1 MIQKKP
7 NWQGWIMKKLG
18 FLLVLFIYLLA
29 LPDNSFAAA
38 VVDTRVILDGT
49 ELVQPEN
56 TKAEIMDKKVMV
68 PIRIVSES
76 LGYDVLWNKQA
87 QTVTISK
94 EDTHIEMTVG
104 QKTAKI
110 NTETVFIDAPPVIK
124 KGTTLVP
131 LRFVGEQMN
140 LKVGWNNKTKTVTLT
155 SPIPEVIVEEGE
167 TDPTTSPPDETG
179 GSIIDGAIP
188 NELSTVSAISFS
200 DNRLIVT
207 TSGKVGPKI
216 FAMKAPDRLV
226 IDLPNSAFAPTFGD
240 GQVLNGSQM
249 GELIITDSSE
259 VTKVR
264 YSLFTREPSAIRIVL
279 DLRQATSYQLVSD
292 DSGLYVVDLNVDGDV
307 DGAPIVPPIGAD
319 GKKIVVIDPGHGGA
333 EPGKVALTGLQEK
346 ILNLTLS
353 LKVEQLL
360 KQVSAI
366 NVVMTRTDD
375 TTLSL
380 SSRAQLANA
389 LNADMFVSVH
399 ANSFTTS
406 TPSGT
411 ETYYARDSSIPL
423 AKTIHRYLLEATGLK
438 DRGVKYN
445 NYHVI
450 RETTMPAVL
459 LETGFMSN
467 PSDLAVITNEAVQ
480 MRMAT
485 GIVEGIKEYLGIK

>member
-1 MIQKKP
+1 
-7 NWQGWIMKKLG
+7 MKKLG
-18 FLLVLFIYLLA
+18 FLMVLFIFFLA
-29 LPDNSFAAA
+29 LPDKSFAAA
-38 VVDTRVILDGT
+38 VDTKVILDGT

-56 TKAEIMDKKVMV
+56 TKAEIIDKKVMV
-68 PIRIVSES
+68 PIRVVSES
-76 LGYDVLWNKQA
+76 LGYDVLWNKQI

-94 EDTHIEMTVG
+94 EGTHIEMTVG
-104 QKTAKI
+104 QKAAKV
-110 NTETVFIDAPPVIK
+110 NTETVDIDAPPVIK

-140 LKVGWNNKTKTVTLT
+140 LKVGWNNKAKTVTLT
-155 SPIPEVIVEEGE
+155 SPIPEVVIDEGG
-167 TDPTTSPPDETG
+167 TAPVTLPPSETG
-179 GSIIDGAIP
+179 GTIIDGASP
-188 NELSTVSAISFS
+188 SGVSTVSAISFN

-226 IDLPNSAFAPTFGD
+226 IDLPNSAFAPSFGD
-240 GQVLNGSQM
+240 GQALNGSQM
-249 GELIITDSSE
+249 GELVITDSSD

-307 DGAPIVPPIGAD
+307 GGAPIVPPISSD
-319 GKKIVVIDPGHGGA
+319 GKKIVVIDPGHGGV

-346 ILNLTLS
+346 IINLTLS

-366 NVVMTRTDD
+366 NVVMTRKDD

-380 SSRAQLANA
+380 SNRAKLANA
-389 LNADMFVSVH
+389 LNADLFVSLH
-399 ANSFTTS
+399 ANGYTTS
-406 TPSGT
+406 TASGT

-423 AKTIHRYLLEATGLK
+423 AKTIHRYLVEATGLR
-438 DRGVKYN
+438 DRGVKYG

-467 PSDLAVITNEAVQ
+467 ASDLAVITNETVE
-480 MRMAT
+480 MRMAI

>member
-1 MIQKKP
+1 MIQKKTQ
-7 NWQGWIMKKLG
+7 WQEIMMKKLG
-18 FLLVLFIYLLA
+18 LLLVLFIFLLA

-38 VVDTRVILDGT
+38 VDTKVILDGT

-56 TKAEIMDKKVMV
+56 TKAEIIDKKVMI

-76 LGYDVLWNKQA
+76 LGYDVLWDKQT

-94 EDTHIEMTVG
+94 EGTFIEMTVG
-104 QKTAKI
+104 QKAAKVNTAA
-110 NTETVFIDAPPVIK
+110 VDIDAPPVIK

-140 LKVGWNNKTKTVTLT
+140 LKVGWNNTTKTVTLT
-155 SPIPEVIVEEGE
+155 SPIPEVVIDEGE
-167 TDPTTSPPDETG
+167 TDPVIPSPSETG
-179 GSIIDGAIP
+179 GTIIDGAVP
-188 NELSTVSAISFS
+188 SGVSTVSAISFN

-216 FAMKAPDRLV
+216 FTMKAPDRLV
-226 IDLPNSAFAPTFGD
+226 IDLPNSAFAPSFGD
-240 GQVLNGSQM
+240 GQALNGSQM
-249 GELIITDSSE
+249 GELVITDSSD

-292 DSGLYVVDLNVDGDV
+292 DSGLYVIDLNVDGDV
-307 DGAPIVPPIGAD
+307 GGAPIVPPISSD
-319 GKKIVVIDPGHGGA
+319 GKKIVVIDPGHGGV
-333 EPGKVALTGLQEK
+333 EPGKVAPTGLQEK
-346 ILNLTLS
+346 IINLSLS

-360 KQVSAI
+360 RQVSGI
-366 NVVMTRTDD
+366 KLVMTRTDD
-375 TTLSL
+375 STVSL
-380 SSRAQLANA
+380 SNRAKMANA
-389 LNADMFVSVH
+389 LNADLFVSLH
-399 ANSFTTS
+399 ANSFTTP

-438 DRGVKYN
+438 DRGVKYG

-467 PSDLAVITNEAVQ
+467 TADLAVITNETVQ
-480 MRMAT
+480 MRMAK